1 MTVITLDDNHRYFVD
16 GQPCEG
22 VTEILK
28 GAGLIPTLYHNDNY
42 YLDRG
47 RYVHE
52 AIALYFKG
60 TLDFEALAEGIK
72 GFVESAIEY
81 ITRTGYKPALV
92 EKMFYSPTFHYCGTM
107 DAVPLHDW
115 KSGGKSPWQS
125 LQVAAYWN
133 LLIENKI
140 CFERPVVVYLNGK
153 GKLPKTQPYSASEL
167 SESFNVFASA
177 LKVLRWKKEKGLYKK
192 EAL

>member
-1 MTVITLDDNHRYFVD
+1 MPKITLDDNHKYFVD
-16 GQPCEG
+16 GQACEG
-22 VTEILK
+22 VTEIIK
-28 GAGLIPTLYHNDNY
+28 ESGLMPNYNSDIY

-60 TLDFEALAEGIK
+60 TLDFDALSEGIK

-81 ITRTGYKPALV
+81 ITVTGYKPDLV
-92 EKMFYSPTFHYCGTM
+92 EAMLYSPTFHYCGTV
-107 DAVPLHDW
+107 DVVPLLDW

-133 LLIENKI
+133 LLVENKI
-140 CFERPVVVYLNGK
+140 CFERPTVVYLRED
-153 GKLPKTQPYSASEL
+153 GKLPKTQPYSVSEL

-177 LKVLRWKKEKGLYKK
+177 LKVLRWKKENGR
-192 EAL
+192 